1 MITNQENEIKYN
13 LPKKWIQYLVIS
25 SCSLIGIGIIL
36 SAIVRIDEV
45 ISSRGKIENT
55 GSIKLI
61 KSNKDGYILEILFKE
76 GQSVKKDDL
85 LLKFEDNIYYYQ
97 EEILK
102 NKIKELENAKT
113 INNGLLER
121 YIILKDE
128 GATSDLNIYQ
138 LKEKIN
144 QINAAINQAAIKL
157 NENKYIK
164 SKTLIKSPVTGKIF
178 ESKKINK
185 DYFAQNG
192 ELLLKVIP
200 DTPLEAKVFISNS
213 QIGLLKENMKVDVRV
228 DSFPFTTFGDIKGK
242 IKSIAE
248 ESKTISQNDPNFY
261 YETIIS
267 LEKQFIEKNN
277 KKYFL
282 KAGESISANIIIEE
296 RPVIFVFSDIFET
309 TWDKIKTIRS
319 SN

>member
-1 MITNQENEIKYN
+1 MNNNDDQEIKYTQ
-13 LPKKWIQYLVIS
+13 PKKWSQYLLIS

-36 SAIVRIDEV
+36 SALVRIDKV
-45 ISSRGKIENT
+45 ITSRGKIENT

-61 KSNKDGYILEILFKE
+61 KSNIDGNILDIFFDE
-76 GQSVKKDDL
+76 GQKVEKDSL
-85 LLKFEDNIYYYQ
+85 LIKFEDDFYHYQ
-97 EEILK
+97 ENILK
-102 NKIKELENAKT
+102 NKLKELKNAKE
-113 INNGLLER
+113 INTELLEK
-121 YIILKDE
+121 YIFLKNQ
-128 GATSDLNIYQ
+128 GATSDLNILE

-144 QINAAINQAAIKL
+144 QIDSEINQVKIKL
-157 NENKYIK
+157 NENLYKK
-164 SKTLIKSPVTGKIF
+164 SKTLIKSPVNGKIF
-178 ESKKINK
+178 ESKKLNK

-200 DTPLEAKVFISNS
+200 DTLLEAKVFIPNS
-213 QIGLLKENMKVDVRV
+213 QIGLLNTNMKVDIRV
-228 DSFPFTTFGDIKGK
+228 DAFPFTRFGDIKGK

-267 LEKQFIEKNN
+267 LDKQFIKKNN

-282 KAGESISANIIIEE
+282 KAGESISANIIIEG
-296 RPVIFVFSDIFET
+296 RPIIFVFSDIFET

>member
-1 MITNQENEIKYN
+1 M
-13 LPKKWIQYLVIS
+13 S

-36 SAIVRIDEV
+36 STIVRIDEV

-61 KSNKDGYILEILFKE
+61 KSNMDGYIFEILFKE
-76 GQSVKKDDL
+76 GQRVKKDAVIL
-85 LLKFEDNIYYYQ
+85 RFEDNTYHYQ

-102 NKIKELENAKT
+102 NKIKELENAKK
-113 INNGLLER
+113 INKGLLER
-121 YIILKDE
+121 YIILKNE
-128 GATSDLNIYQ
+128 GATSDLNIYN

-144 QINAAINQAAIKL
+144 QINAAINEAEIKL
-157 NENKYIK
+157 NKNKYKK

-178 ESKKINK
+178 ESKKLNK

-228 DSFPFTTFGDIKGK
+228 DSLPFTTFGDVKGK

-282 KAGESISANIIIEE
+282 KAGESISANIIIKD
-296 RPVIFVFSDIFET
+296 RPVIFVFSDIFEN
-309 TWDKIKTIRS
+309 TWDKIKTIKS

>member
-1 MITNQENEIKYN
+1 MITNQEDEIKYN
-13 LPKKWIQYLVIS
+13 LPKRWIQYLVIS

-282 KAGESISANIIIEE
+282 KAGESISANIIIKN
-296 RPVIFVFSDIFET
+296 RPVIFVFSDIFEN
-309 TWDKIKTIRS
+309 TWDKIKTIKS

>member
-282 KAGESISANIIIEE
+282 KAGESISANIIIKD
-296 RPVIFVFSDIFET
+296 RPVIFVFSDIFEN
-309 TWDKIKTIRS
+309 TWDKIKTIKS